1 MISLCFLPLP
11 GNLFDF
17 LTKSVE
23 RVGQFA
29 VVNDQRGNPCD
40 LEAVRLLRHVQKN
53 VKDVAIGDQRWQ
65 ALLEADVYDGE
76 RCL

>member
-1 MISLCFLPLP
+1 MIGLCLFPLSR
-11 GNLFDF
+11 NFFDF
-17 LTKSVE
+17 LAKSVE

-29 VVNDQRGNPCD
+29 VVNDQRGNPRD

-53 VKDVAIGDQRWQ
+53 VKDVVIRDQRWQ
-65 ALLEADVYDGE
+65 ALLEADVCDGE

>member
-1 MISLCFLPLP
+1 MIGLCLFPLSR
-11 GNLFDF
+11 NLFDF

-29 VVNDQRGNPCD
+29 VVNDQRSNSRD

-53 VKDVAIGDQRWQ
+53 VKDVVIGDQRWQ
-65 ALLEADVYDGE
+65 ALLEADVCDGE

>member
-1 MISLCFLPLP
+1 MIGLCLLAFAR
-11 GNLFDF
+11 NLFNF
-17 LTKSVE
+17 LAKSVE

-29 VVNDQRGNPCD
+29 VVNDQWGNPRD

-53 VKDVAIGDQRWQ
+53 VKDVVIGDQRWQ